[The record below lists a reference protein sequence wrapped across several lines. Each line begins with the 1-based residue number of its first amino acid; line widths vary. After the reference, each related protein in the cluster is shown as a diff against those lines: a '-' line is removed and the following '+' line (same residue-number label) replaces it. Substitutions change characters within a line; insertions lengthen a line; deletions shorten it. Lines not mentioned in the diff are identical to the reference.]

1 MSGLHMQWTTEKQMR
16 LPTWLRLGLK
26 IQDRHFGLLQK
37 IKAVVLYG
45 RFFTMAE
52 SHIKLRK
59 FSDTDTV
66 RASEG
71 VSMEKKKQV
80 KEQVIKILETV
91 NSHHTGAYAAQAAY
105 FFVLSLIPI
114 FLLLITMVQY
124 TDVTMYDVLNAIL
137 PVFPDSVSWLIR
149 SIVIQVYNISDGFIP
164 LTVIVALWSAGKGV
178 LSVTSGLNCIYSN
191 TETRNYFYL
200 RIRASIYTVLFLLA
214 IILSLI
220 ISVFGNSISVMVYE
234 YIPFLSKVVDF
245 IMRIR
250 TFVTLVV
257 LTIFWDLVY
266 KFLPNR
272 GHGAKTTMRRQLPG
286 AVFTACGW
294 LLISFFFSVY
304 LDIFTG
310 FSNMYGGMTT
320 LILILLWLY
329 VCMYIILLGGE
340 INAILEGYGYIGKR
354 RVDKLETYDKMKK

>member
-1 MSGLHMQWTTEKQMR
+1 M
-16 LPTWLRLGLK
+16 
-26 IQDRHFGLLQK
+26 
-37 IKAVVLYG
+37 YG
-45 RFFTMAE
+45 RFFPLDIAE
-52 SHIKLRK
+52 IFPICMLREI
-59 FSDTDTV
+59 
-66 RASEG
+66 SEG
-71 VSMEKKKQV
+71 FSMEKRNQV
-80 KEQVIKILETV
+80 KERIIKMIETV

-114 FLLLITMVQY
+114 VLLLLTMVQY
-124 TDVTMYDVLNAIL
+124 TDVTRDDVLNAVSQ
-137 PVFPDSVSWLIR
+137 VFPASTSSLIKA
-149 SIVIQVYNISDGFIP
+149 IVIQIYTKADEVIP
-164 LTVIVALWSAGKGV
+164 ITVIVAVWSAGKGV

-214 IILSLI
+214 IMLSLI

-234 YIPFLSKVVDF
+234 YVPFLSKVVDF

-257 LTIFWDLVY
+257 LTLFWDLVY
-266 KFLPNR
+266 KYLPNR

-310 FSNMYGGMTT
+310 FSSMYGSMTT
-320 LILILLWLY
+320 VILIMLWLY

-340 INAILEGYGYIGKR
+340 INSFLEGYAGQKNGI
-354 RVDKLETYDKMKK
+354 YDERHAGNRKMQG

>member
-1 MSGLHMQWTTEKQMR
+1 M
-16 LPTWLRLGLK
+16 
-26 IQDRHFGLLQK
+26 
-37 IKAVVLYG
+37 
-45 RFFTMAE
+45 
-52 SHIKLRK
+52 
-59 FSDTDTV
+59 
-66 RASEG
+66 SEG
-71 VSMEKKKQV
+71 DSMEKRKQV
-80 KEQVIKILETV
+80 KEQVLKVLETV

-114 FLLLITMVQY
+114 VLLLMTMVQY
-124 TDVTMYDVLNAIL
+124 TDVTMNDVLNAIL
-137 PVFPDSVSWLIR
+137 PVFPDSVTWLIK
-149 SIVIQVYNISDGFIP
+149 SIVIQVYNKSDGFIT

-200 RIRASIYTVLFLLA
+200 RIRASVYTVLFLLA
-214 IILSLI
+214 IMLSLI

-234 YIPFLSKVVDF
+234 YIPFLSRVVDF

-257 LTIFWDLVY
+257 LTLFWDLVY
-266 KFLPNR
+266 KYLPNR

-294 LLISFFFSVY
+294 QLISFFFSMY

-310 FSNMYGGMTT
+310 FSNLYGGMTT
-320 LILILLWLY
+320 LILIMLWLY
-329 VCMYIILLGGE
+329 VCMYIILLGG
-340 INAILEGYGYIGKR
+340 
-354 RVDKLETYDKMKK
+354 